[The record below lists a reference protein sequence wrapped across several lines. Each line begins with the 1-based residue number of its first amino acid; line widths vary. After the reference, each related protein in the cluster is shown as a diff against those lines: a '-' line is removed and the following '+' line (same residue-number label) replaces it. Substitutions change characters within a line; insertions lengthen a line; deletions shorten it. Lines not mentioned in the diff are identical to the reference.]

1 MEIRQTQA
9 NVRGKYR
16 SYSASDLHEAYA
28 VVVEQGLPVER
39 VAKRFNIP
47 ITTLKDRVKGRV
59 HIDTVRSGPQT
70 MFTLEQ
76 EAFLCKHLMTMA
88 KIGFGY
94 SRQETINLATDYA
107 VHLGIREKSK
117 PFSLTWL
124 YSFLNR
130 WPELKV
136 KKPRSLEI
144 ARAKYAT
151 RPTIDRYFN
160 ELNSILTKY
169 NLKDKPSHILNIDE
183 KGLNLEHKPPKI
195 VAGAHYK
202 TQAVTAGRSKTV
214 TVIGGGNALGQ
225 QIPPFFIF
233 PGARMQPALMEGA
246 APEADGTVSES
257 GWSNTEIFGKYMKE
271 HVEPLLPARNNDSPV
286 LILYDGHKSHVSLG
300 LVEWARDQHI
310 VLFVLPPHCS
320 HLLQPMD
327 VSCFGPFEV
336 GWNAACHHHMRE
348 SGGRVVTRYEVGR
361 IASKV
366 YSSTLTPL
374 NIQSAF
380 RRCGIYPFD
389 PDVINDKSIAPSLT
403 FHPRPESSTCPD
415 ELQGDKSDPKN
426 ETTMSEARIFLE
438 KRGGQILENVTV
450 AKVRRTLSKVVG
462 GKPITEDT
470 VFENMKDHVAQ
481 QKTPSSRSKTPKK
494 HQKKDLPLLN
504 IPKSPRPVQQ
514 PSTSSNNRKADV
526 ESPASIIS
534 DSGDEDDT
542 EVCSVCGRFTP
553 TELKYCV
560 NLTLVKWGCCDKCDK
575 WVHLRFCSP
584 VKVLRRNDP
593 FLCPKC
599 TEEE

>member
-88 KIGFGY
+88 EIGFGY

-124 YSFLNR
+124 YSFLDR

-151 RPTIDRYFN
+151 RPTID
-160 ELNSILTKY
+160 SW
-169 NLKDKPSHILNIDE
+169 
-183 KGLNLEHKPPKI
+183 LE
-195 VAGAHYK
+195 
-202 TQAVTAGRSKTV
+202 RS
-214 TVIGGGNALGQ
+214 
-225 QIPPFFIF
+225 
-233 PGARMQPALMEGA
+233 
-246 APEADGTVSES
+246 
-257 GWSNTEIFGKYMKE
+257 
-271 HVEPLLPARNNDSPV
+271 
-286 LILYDGHKSHVSLG
+286 
-300 LVEWARDQHI
+300 
-310 VLFVLPPHCS
+310 LPPPHEGVRWSCS
-320 HLLQPMD
+320 HT
-327 VSCFGPFEV
+327 VRGGP
-336 GWNAACHHHMRE
+336 HRE
-348 SGGRVVTRYEVGR
+348 QG
-361 IASKV
+361 IQL
-366 YSSTLTPL
+366 YSDTF

-380 RRCGIYPFD
+380 RRCGIYPFN

-462 GKPITEDT
+462 GKPI
-470 VFENMKDHVAQ
+470 MKTQ
-481 QKTPSSRSKTPKK
+481 CLKT
-494 HQKKDLPLLN
+494 
-504 IPKSPRPVQQ
+504 
-514 PSTSSNNRKADV
+514 
-526 ESPASIIS
+526 
-534 DSGDEDDT
+534 
-542 EVCSVCGRFTP
+542 
-553 TELKYCV
+553 
-560 NLTLVKWGCCDKCDK
+560 
-575 WVHLRFCSP
+575 
-584 VKVLRRNDP
+584 
-593 FLCPKC
+593 
-599 TEEE
+599 